1 MAKKNPQ
8 PTTPPR
14 ERAFLV
20 GVEIRGKKQLLGL
33 EDSLAELA
41 LLADT
46 AGVDVVGELSQK
58 LDRPHTV
65 TYIGPGKVEEL
76 IALAEETLADVVIFD
91 DELSPRHQRELQK
104 ALGNTVRLIDRT
116 ALILDIFAQH
126 AHTSEGMLQ
135 VELAQYEYNLPRL
148 TRAWTHLER
157 QAGGGG
163 GRAGSTG
170 GVGLRGPG
178 ETQLEVD
185 KRAIRKRITHIKR
198 ELEKVEAHRTRYRA
212 QRKRSRIPTVA
223 LVGYTNAGK
232 STLLNRIA
240 KSEVFVADQLFAT
253 LDPTTRR
260 VQLPGDDLALF
271 TDTVGF
277 IQKLPTAL
285 IAAFHATLEEIAE
298 ADLLLHVVDIS
309 HPNALNQFQAVQE
322 TLAEIDA
329 SHIPMITALNK
340 ADLLNNPENAREVL
354 KDFPKSISI
363 SAIEGTGIKEL
374 LHLIREELFESY
386 SPIHVRLSY
395 KQGALISL
403 FHELGQVERVEHE
416 RGGMVMLGRIPGRLL
431 AQFAPWH
438 AQPIEAR
445 EAPGGFEEEDNLEED
460 E

>member
-1 MAKKNPQ
+1 MA
-8 PTTPPR
+8 PR

-20 GVEIRGKKQLLGL
+20 GVELRDKKQILALD
-33 EDSLAELA
+33 DSLAELA

-46 AGVDVVGELSQK
+46 AGVDVVGELTQR
-58 LDRPHTV
+58 LDRPHVV

-76 IALAEETLADVVIFD
+76 KALAEETLAEVVIFD
-91 DELSPRHQRELQK
+91 DELSPRHQRELEK
-104 ALGNTVRLIDRT
+104 ALSPNIRVLDRT

-163 GRAGSTG
+163 GAAGTAG

-198 ELEKVEAHRTRYRA
+198 ELEKVEAHRMRYRA

-223 LVGYTNAGK
+223 IVGYTNAGK
-232 STLLNRIA
+232 STLLNRLA
-240 KSEVFVADQLFAT
+240 KSEVLVANQLFAT

-260 VQLPGDDLALF
+260 VQLPGDDLALI

-277 IQKLPTAL
+277 IQKLPTSL

-322 TLAEIDA
+322 TLEEIDA
-329 SHIPMITALNK
+329 NHIPMITALNK
-340 ADLLNNPENAREVL
+340 ADLLRNPENAREIL
-354 KDFPKSISI
+354 KSFPKAVSI
-363 SAIEGTGIKEL
+363 SALDGTGIKDL
-374 LHLIREELFESY
+374 LHLMREELFESY
-386 SPIHVRLSY
+386 SPIHVRLPY

-403 FHELGQVERVEHE
+403 FHELGQVDRVEHE
-416 RGGMVMLGRIPGRLL
+416 RGGMVMQGRIPGRLL

-438 AQPIEAR
+438 FTQNQAQSNDSTV
-445 EAPGGFEEEDNLEED
+445 EEDDLEEA
-460 E
+460 

>member
-1 MAKKNPQ
+1 VAKKIPQ
-8 PTTPPR
+8 PTNPPR

-20 GVEIRGKKQLLGL
+20 GAEIHGKKQILSL

-46 AGVDVVGELSQK
+46 AGVDVAGELTQK
-58 LDRPHTV
+58 LNAPNLS

-76 IALAEETLADVVIFD
+76 KALAEETLCEVVIFD
-91 DELSPRHQRELQK
+91 DELSPRHQRELEK
-104 ALGNTVRLIDRT
+104 ALQNIRVIDRT

-126 AHTSEGMLQ
+126 AHTREGMLQ

-185 KRAIRKRITHIKR
+185 RRSIRMRISHIKT
-198 ELEKVEAHRTRYRA
+198 ELEKVEAHRLRYRA

-223 LVGYTNAGK
+223 IVGYTNAGK
-232 STLLNRIA
+232 STLLNRLSKA
-240 KSEVFVADQLFAT
+240 DVYAADQLFAT

-260 VQLPGDDLALF
+260 VQLPGDELALI

-309 HPNALNQFQAVQE
+309 HPNALGQFQAVQE
-322 TLAEIDA
+322 TLDEIDA

-340 ADLLNNPENAREVL
+340 ADLLRNPENAREVL
-354 KDFPKSISI
+354 KSFPKSISI
-363 SAIEGTGIKEL
+363 SAMTGEGISDL
-374 LHLIREELFESY
+374 LHLMREELFESY
-386 SPIHVRLSY
+386 TPIHVRLPY

-416 RGGMVMLGRIPGRLL
+416 RGGVVMHGRIPGRLL
-431 AQFAPWH
+431 AQFSPWYIKSDH
-438 AQPIEAR
+438 TDQTLEDIE
-445 EAPGGFEEEDNLEED
+445 GNDMEEV
-460 E
+460 

>member
-1 MAKKNPQ
+1 MAKKIPQ

-20 GVEIRGKKQLLGL
+20 GVEIHGREQILSL
-33 EDSLAELA
+33 EDSLSELA

-46 AGVDVVGELSQK
+46 AGVDVVGELTQK
-58 LDRPHTV
+58 LAHPHV
-65 TYIGPGKVEEL
+65 ETYIGPGKVEEL
-76 IALAEETLADVVIFD
+76 KALAEETLAEVVIFD
-91 DELSPRHQRELQK
+91 DELNPRHQRELEK
-104 ALGNTVRLIDRT
+104 ALGRSIRVIDRT

-126 AHTSEGMLQ
+126 AHTKEGMLQ

-185 KRAIRKRITHIKR
+185 RRTIRKRIAHIKS
-198 ELEKVEAHRTRYRA
+198 ELEKVEAHRMRYRS
-212 QRKRSRIPTVA
+212 QRKRSRIPIVA

-232 STLLNRIA
+232 STLLNRLSKA
-240 KSEVFVADQLFAT
+240 DVYVADQLFAT

-260 VQLPGDDLALF
+260 VQLPGDNLALF

-277 IQKLPTAL
+277 IQKLPTTL
-285 IAAFHATLEEIAE
+285 VAAFHATLEEIAE

-309 HPNALNQFQAVQE
+309 HPNALGQFKAVQE
-322 TLAEIDA
+322 TLEEIGA
-329 SHIPMITALNK
+329 SHIPMVTALNK
-340 ADLLNNPENAREVL
+340 MDRLKNPENARKTL
-354 KDFPKSISI
+354 QDFPKSVVI
-363 SAIEGTGIKEL
+363 SALTGDGVDDL
-374 LHLIREELFESY
+374 LTLVQEELFEAFV
-386 SPIHVRLSY
+386 PIHVRLPY
-395 KQGALISL
+395 KEGALISL

-416 RGGMVMLGRIPGRLL
+416 RGGVQMQGRIPGRLL
-431 AQFAPWH
+431 AQFSPWQAKPNGH
-438 AQPIEAR
+438 GTNTTEEA
-445 EAPGGFEEEDNLEED
+445 DLEEA
-460 E
+460 

>member
-1 MAKKNPQ
+1 MPKKIPQ
-8 PTTPPR
+8 PTNPPR

-20 GVEIRGKKQLLGL
+20 GVEIYGSKQILTLD
-33 EDSLAELA
+33 DSLAELA

-46 AGVDVVGELSQK
+46 AGVDVVGELTQK
-58 LDRPHTV
+58 LQRPHVV

-76 IALAEETLADVVIFD
+76 KALAEETLAEVVIFD
-91 DELSPRHQRELQK
+91 DELSPRHQRELEK
-104 ALGNTVRLIDRT
+104 ALGINIRVIDRT

-126 AHTSEGMLQ
+126 AHTKEGMLQ

-185 KRAIRKRITHIKR
+185 RRSIRTRIAHIKR
-198 ELEKVEAHRTRYRA
+198 ELEKVEAHRLRYRA
-212 QRKRSRIPTVA
+212 QRKRSRIPIVA

-232 STLLNRIA
+232 STLLNRLA
-240 KSEVFVADQLFAT
+240 KAEVYVADQLFAT

-260 VQLPGDDLALF
+260 VQLPGDDLALI

-277 IQKLPTAL
+277 IQKLPTSL

-309 HPNALNQFQAVQE
+309 HPNALGQFQAVQE
-322 TLAEIDA
+322 TLDEIDA
-329 SHIPMITALNK
+329 SHIPMVTALNK
-340 ADLLNNPENAREVL
+340 ADLLKNPENAREVL
-354 KDFPKSISI
+354 KEFPKSVSI
-363 SAIEGTGIKEL
+363 SALTGSGITDL
-374 LHLIREELFESY
+374 LHLVREELFEAY
-386 SPIHVRLSY
+386 SPIHVRLPY

-416 RGGMVMLGRIPGRLL
+416 RGGVVMHGRIPGRLL
-431 AQFAPWH
+431 AQFSPWH
-438 AQPIEAR
+438 AAPAR
-445 EAPGGFEEEDNLEED
+445 NGNGYENAAENDLEEA
-460 E
+460 

>member
-1 MAKKNPQ
+1 MAKKIPQ

-20 GVEIRGKKQLLGL
+20 GVDIRGKEQILTL
-33 EDSLAELA
+33 EDSLLELA

-46 AGVDVVGELSQK
+46 AGVDVVGELTQK
-58 LDRPHTV
+58 LSHPHV
-65 TYIGPGKVEEL
+65 ETYIGPGKVEEL
-76 IALAEETLADVVIFD
+76 KALAEETLAEVVIFD
-91 DELSPRHQRELQK
+91 DELNPRHQRELEK
-104 ALGNTVRLIDRT
+104 ALGKNIRVIDRT

-126 AHTSEGMLQ
+126 AHTKEGMLQ

-178 ETQLEVD
+178 ETQIEVD
-185 KRAIRKRITHIKR
+185 RRAIRKRMAHIKV
-198 ELEKVEAHRTRYRA
+198 ELEKVEAHRTMYRS

-232 STLLNRIA
+232 STLLNRLSKA
-240 KSEVFVADQLFAT
+240 DVYVADQLFAT

-260 VQLPGDDLALF
+260 VQLPGDNLALI

-277 IQKLPTAL
+277 IQKLPTSVV
-285 IAAFHATLEEIAE
+285 AAFHATLEEIAE

-309 HPNALNQFQAVQE
+309 HPNALGQFQAVQQ
-322 TLAEIDA
+322 TLEEIGA
-329 SHIPMITALNK
+329 SHIPMVTALNK
-340 ADLLNNPENAREVL
+340 MDRLKNPENAKKVL
-354 KDFPKSISI
+354 EQFPKSVAI
-363 SAIEGTGIKEL
+363 SALAGTGINDL
-374 LHLIREELFESY
+374 LLLVQEELFEAY
-386 SPIHVRLSY
+386 VPVNVRLPY
-395 KQGALISL
+395 KEGALISL

-416 RGGMVMLGRIPGRLL
+416 RGGVQMQGRLPGRLL
-431 AQFAPWH
+431 AQFSAFQIKPNH
-438 AQPIEAR
+438 GHKNSETLTADVEEA
-445 EAPGGFEEEDNLEED
+445 
-460 E
+460 